1 MHILSISG
9 LVFTVGSEHTSSV
22 SERFN
27 KYFNL
32 HKILD
37 LNCNIPC
44 IFFNVEG
51 MSFPQVQVQKL
62 SGISWVQGAELRSL
76 QAPVPQAL
84 LLFYDASFFI
94 SNMEISRGIVYH

>member
-84 LLFYDASFFI
+84 LLFL
-94 SNMEISRGIVYH
+94 